1 MDELFG
7 LSMNTLM
14 VIIIVLLGVIA
25 LIVGYLA
32 LRHPLFFRLGLRNI
46 PRRRAQTLLIV
57 FGLMLSTLI
66 ISSAFTTGDTLSNS
80 LRTQA
85 IEISGRVDHLVQ
97 YETTPGRN
105 VSQAEAV
112 VPQRVADDLEAA
124 FGEDERIVGF
134 LRALFDTVSIR
145 NLDSGQQLA
154 LSFLLGLDPAEVD
167 AIGGIPGV
175 DGVQL
180 NLSDLGATS
189 IILNASAA
197 RELAA
202 QPGHQILIR
211 AQGVEHPFTVVG
223 LAQDTLVS
231 GQVDLL
237 NPQGG
242 VIRLEAAQ
250 AIFDRAGVVD
260 GVGVTVA
267 GGTTGALELS
277 GEVDQLLNGFLR
289 DQAVAERDGGV
300 PLEQRVYAD
309 ALDRHIFESTPFKQ
323 DNVDNAELFGSL
335 FTSLFLLMGLFSIAA
350 GVLLIFLIFVL
361 LAEERKSEMGIA
373 RAVGMRRG
381 HLVETYLAEGM
392 AYNVGSALVGTVL
405 GIVVAFLMVGVL
417 NSAFDAALGFTFSR
431 HVEPRS
437 VIVAAGLGIVLTFIT
452 VAISSFRVSVLNIV
466 AAIRDIPESSIRER
480 RRVSFSGI
488 FTTPLGLALLWTTPL
503 TLVGGGLL
511 AGALPSRTR
520 ERLGG
525 WLFTPAWQLMRR
537 RQEWWTFCTLL
548 GLYLVLSTGD
558 GGSAFVYLGGL
569 TLAPLGLLLTM
580 RRFGG
585 AEIGGPGLPGSRV
598 KRALLTPALPLWAAL
613 TGGAWLLR
621 RLGRRYPTPGRFAHT
636 ITSGVVLF
644 FWLAGRWFHEGV
656 LGFDVEGG
664 PELFFLSGAAMVTV
678 GVIMVI
684 VNLDVFVL
692 LLRGVGVLFGRLRPV
707 VQTAVAYPATAPFR
721 TGMTMAMIAI
731 IMFALVMFT
740 TINDNF
746 ARLFTSDTAAGGYH
760 LQADADR
767 DSGIDDL
774 PAALHDAG
782 AGDLTARL
790 AGVSRL
796 FVGSSNGT
804 DIQTVESQ
812 AFDRFTQELVLDGA
826 GRPFVEAAE
835 DTEFRQ
841 LFVAGA
847 DDGFLT
853 ENGVI
858 LQARAFGFGSDRAVW
873 EALRTP
879 APDGRHYAVIT
890 ATALAAADGGFGP
903 ITDED
908 FKLPEAITLQSVQIP
923 QVTVRLSNSAREA
936 DVEVTIIG
944 IIDQVVGIAAL
955 EPGDPRPT
963 LITHRDAVATL
974 YESADEVRHFAR
986 SAPGFDALET
996 AQAIE
1001 AALQLE
1007 TLSIKNE
1014 LEQQQDTFN
1023 AILGLFQGFTAMGL
1037 VAGLAALGVLA
1048 VRAVVERRQQIGV
1061 LRAIGFR
1068 ASYVRLGLM
1077 LEMGFISL
1085 IGLLLGGSMALVLS
1099 WRLFDEGVFGSTAGA
1114 SFYVPVARLLLF
1126 FGIAIVATIVL
1137 TYLPAHQASTKTV
1150 AESLRYE

>member
-1 MDELFG
+1 MNEIFG
-7 LSMNTLM
+7 LSMDTLM
-14 VIIIVLLGVIA
+14 VIILVLLGVIA
-25 LIVGYLA
+25 LVVGYLA

-85 IEISGRVDHLVQ
+85 IEITGRVDHLVQ

-105 VSQAEAV
+105 VSEAESV
-112 VPQRVADDLEAA
+112 VPQRVADDLKAA
-124 FGEDERIVGF
+124 FAGDERIVGF
-134 LRALFDTVSIR
+134 IRALFDTASIR
-145 NLDSGQQLA
+145 NVDSGQQLA
-154 LSFLLGLDPAEVD
+154 LSSLLGLDAAEAD
-167 AIGGIPGV
+167 AIGGIPAA
-175 DGVQL
+175 DGSQL
-180 NLSDLGATS
+180 SLTGSGPDG
-189 IILNASAA
+189 IILNATAA
-197 RELAA
+197 QELAA
-202 QPGHQILIR
+202 QPGHQVLVR
-211 AQGVEHPFTVVG
+211 ARGVEHPFRVVG
-223 LAQDTLVS
+223 IAKDTLVS
-231 GQVDLL
+231 GEVDLL

-242 VIRLEAAQ
+242 VIRLQAAQ
-250 AIFDRAGVVD
+250 EIFGQPGVMD
-260 GVGVTVA
+260 GVGVAVV
-267 GGTTGALELS
+267 GGETGALELS
-277 GEVDQLLNGFLR
+277 DEISAALNVFLR
-289 DQAVAERDGGV
+289 DQAIAEREAGV
-300 PLEQRVYAD
+300 PLAERVYAD
-309 ALDRHIFESTPFKQ
+309 RLDRHIFESTPLKQ
-323 DNVDNAELFGSL
+323 DNVDAAELFGSV

-350 GVLLIFLIFVL
+350 GILLIFLIFVL

-405 GIVVAFLMVGVL
+405 GIIIAFLMVGVL

-437 VIVAAGLGIVLTFIT
+437 VIVAAGLGIVLTFVT

-466 AAIRDIPESSIRER
+466 AAIRDIPEGSIRER

-488 FTTPLGLALLWTTPL
+488 LTTPLGLALLWTTPL

-511 AGALPSRTR
+511 AGVLPSRVR
-520 ERLGG
+520 ERLDG
-525 WLFTPAWQLMRR
+525 WLLTPAWQLMRR
-537 RQEWWTFCTLL
+537 RQEWWLGCTLV
-548 GLYLVLSTGD
+548 GAYMIIAPSD

-569 TLAPLGLLLTM
+569 TLGPLGLLLTM

-585 AEIGGPGLPGSRV
+585 AEIGGPGLPRSRV
-598 KRALLTPALPLWAAL
+598 KRALLAPALPFWAGL

-621 RLGRRYPTPGRFAHT
+621 RLGRRYPAPGRTAHT
-636 ITSGVVLF
+636 LVSGMVLF
-644 FWLAGRWFHEGV
+644 FWFAGSWFHEDILGV
-656 LGFDVEGG
+656 DVEGG

-692 LLRGVGVLFGRLRPV
+692 ALRGIGVVFGRLRPV

-731 IMFALVMFT
+731 IMFALVTFT

-746 ARLFTSDTAAGGYH
+746 ARLFTSDTSAGGYD
-760 LQADADR
+760 LVADADR
-767 DSGIDDL
+767 DSGIGEL
-774 PAALHDAG
+774 PAALRDAD
-782 AGDLTARL
+782 AADLQAQL
-790 AGVSRL
+790 EGVSRL
-796 FVGSSNGT
+796 SFGSGNGT
-804 DIQTVESQ
+804 DIQLVEAQ
-812 AFDRFTQELVLDGA
+812 AFDDFTQELVPGPDGQ
-826 GRPFVEAAE
+826 PFFEPAE
-835 DTEFRQ
+835 DAELRQ
-841 LFVAGA
+841 LFLAGA
-847 DDGFLT
+847 DDGFLA
-853 ENGVI
+853 ENGVV
-858 LQARAFGFGSDRAVW
+858 LQARAFGYASDRAVW
-873 EALRTP
+873 EALRAP
-879 APDGRHYAVIT
+879 GPDGRRYAVIT
-890 ATALAAADGGFGP
+890 ATAVAQSGGFAP
-903 ITDED
+903 IEETD
-908 FKLPEAITLQSVQIP
+908 FKLPDTIREFTVQMP
-923 QVTVRLSNSAREA
+923 QVTVRVSNSAREA
-936 DVEVTIIG
+936 AEEVTIIG
-944 IIDQVVGIAAL
+944 IIDQVVGIAAIV
-955 EPGDPRPT
+955 PGDVRPT
-963 LITHRDAVATL
+963 LITHEDVVFAL
-974 YESADEVRHFAR
+974 YESVDTVRHFAR
-986 SAPGFDALET
+986 SAPGFDALAT

-1007 TLSIKNE
+1007 TLSIKDE

-1023 AILGLFQGFTAMGL
+1023 AILSLFQGFTAMGL

-1099 WRLFDEGVFGSTAGA
+1099 WRLFEEGVFGSTAGA
-1114 SFYVPVARLLLF
+1114 DFYIPVGRLLLF